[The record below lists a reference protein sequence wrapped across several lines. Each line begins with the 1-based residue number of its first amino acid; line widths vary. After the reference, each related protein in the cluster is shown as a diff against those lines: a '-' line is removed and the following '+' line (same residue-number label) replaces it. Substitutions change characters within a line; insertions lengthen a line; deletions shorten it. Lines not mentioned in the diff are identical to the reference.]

1 MLKAFYETSVEAK
14 QSPRTISKASRGEV
28 NCRNVG
34 GVKGKNVVF
43 KNAEIHSAAAKQ
55 TYGI

>member
-43 KNAEIHSAAAKQ
+43 KNVKIPFSNS
-55 TYGI
+55 